1 MNLRVRPFLPST
13 LRSRL
18 AATVG
23 ALVLGVTLLLGP
35 LALGVAE
42 REQRALLGEQQLA
55 LVTSAAGFMDERL
68 EARRRRMEALAAA
81 VPPAALADARV
92 LQVWLGERFAAAP
105 DDFANLVAFAANGDL
120 VASSSSMPSA
130 QPLSGAGRQY
140 FDETL
145 RRRHGIVS
153 EPFKSRLSG
162 AQVVLVTAP
171 VFDAAGAIRYVL
183 GGRIDLQH
191 ANFLRQVDALG
202 PGRTGYLFLVSA
214 GGTLIDHPARE
225 LLTQEQ
231 DGERGEHPGTAD
243 ALRGV
248 DGWVHGA
255 DRQGAAIFAYKRLRT
270 TGWVL
275 GARYPDDEAFAP
287 LARMRRSVLGAAC
300 VLALLAAALA
310 WWTVRRQLAP
320 LDTLRRQVAA
330 VRESGAGIGTLQLD
344 RDDEIGELGRAF
356 HDLVQ
361 ERERASA
368 RMRAIAD
375 SVPAVIAYVNRN
387 ERVEFTNAGFDRML
401 GLAPGAAIG
410 CGLREAL
417 GEAGYARLQPLVQ
430 AVLRGERGRVEDVRS
445 DDRRR
450 HQMIDYLPDLDQ
462 HGAVS
467 GFYVLAMDISERK
480 EAELAQSASERR
492 LRLIADNLPV
502 LICYI
507 DRNHRLGFANATF
520 RVWSGLETDCLEGL
534 HLAEALGKPAYD
546 GARLRLR
553 AAFEGSGSSF
563 GMALQ
568 TGGCHRILEWTVVP
582 DLQRREDGVSVAGVY
597 ALAHDVTRIKEAETR
612 LVQMARIDDLTGI
625 ANRRLFGETLARAIE
640 RARRRGEVLGLA
652 YLDIDHFK
660 RINDTFG
667 HGTGDEVL
675 KEFARRL
682 AASVRASDTV
692 ARLAGDEFVIVLE
705 DAHGAEEA
713 ARIGAKVI
721 EAMCAPFTTRAG
733 DIMVT
738 ASVGITLADAAAGQ
752 MPGQEALLGRAD
764 AALYAAKG
772 QGRGCCVVCEGD
784 EPPPRRSCEGR
795 NPSS

>member
-1 MNLRVRPFLPST
+1 MNLRVSSFVPST

-23 ALVLGVTLLLGP
+23 ALVVGVTLLLGP
-35 LALGVAE
+35 LSLGVAE
-42 REQRALLGEQQLA
+42 GEQRALLGDQQLA

-68 EARRRRMEALAAA
+68 EARLRRMEALAAA
-81 VPPAALADARV
+81 MPPAALADVRV
-92 LQVWLGERFAAAP
+92 LQTWLSERGAAAP
-105 DDFANLVAFAANGDL
+105 DDFANLVAFSGNGDL

-130 QPLSGAGRQY
+130 QPISGAGRQY

-145 RRRHGIVS
+145 RRRRGIVS

-202 PGRTGYLFLVSA
+202 PGRSGYLFLVSA
-214 GGTLIDHPARE
+214 GGTPIDHPARE
-225 LLTQEQ
+225 QLLQEQ
-231 DGERGEHPGTAD
+231 DGERGEHPGTAA

-248 DGWVHGA
+248 DGWVHGS
-255 DRQGAAIFAYKRLRT
+255 DREGAAIFAYKRLRT

-287 LARMRRSVLGAAC
+287 LARMRRKVLGGALI
-300 VLALLAAALA
+300 LALLAASLA
-310 WWTVRRQLAP
+310 WWTVRRQLRP
-320 LDTLRRQVAA
+320 LDALQRQVAA
-330 VRESGAGIGTLQLD
+330 VREGAAGIDVLQLE
-344 RDDEIGELGRAF
+344 RSDEIGALGRAF

-375 SVPAVIAYVNRN
+375 SVPAVIAYVNRD

-401 GLAPGAAIG
+401 GLAPGAAVG
-410 CGLREAL
+410 SDLRTAL
-417 GEAGYARLQPLVQ
+417 GEAGYARLQPLIQ
-430 AVLRGERGRVEDVRS
+430 AVLRGERGRVEDVHS
-445 DDRRR
+445 EDRRR
-450 HQMIDYLPDLDQ
+450 HQMIDYLPDLDAD
-462 HGAVS
+462 GLIA

-520 RVWSGLETDCLEGL
+520 RAWSGLETDCLEGL

-568 TGGCHRILEWTVVP
+568 TGGSHRILEWTVVP
-582 DLQRREDGVSVAGVY
+582 ELQRDGNVAGVY
-597 ALAHDVTRIKEAETR
+597 ALAHDVTRIKEAESR

-660 RINDTFG
+660 RINDTLG
-667 HGTGDEVL
+667 HATGDEVL

-721 EAMCAPFTTRAG
+721 DAMRAPFVTQAG
-733 DIMVT
+733 DFMVT
-738 ASVGITLADAAAGQ
+738 ASVGITL
-752 MPGQEALLGRAD
+752 AD

-772 QGRGCCVVCEGD
+772 QGRGCCVVREG
-784 EPPPRRSCEGR
+784 EAPRRSCEGR
-795 NPSS
+795 NPSM